1 MSEFPIY
8 TPLDRELPRTTR
20 FAFGLGQVAEGLK
33 NFGFNLFVLFYYN
46 SVLGLSG
53 SLCGLA
59 IAIALIFDAVSDPL
73 MGSISDNHRSK
84 WGRRHP
90 FMVVAAIPLALAFFG
105 LFAPPAGLGSTG
117 LFLWL
122 TGFAVVTRL
131 MMTVYHVP
139 HIALGAELTAN
150 FAERTRIVAT
160 RQVFGY
166 VATFAMA
173 AIGFGYFFSDER
185 GGRMNP
191 DAYAPFALFMSAVMV
206 LTILAS
212 AWWTRDQ
219 IPFLP
224 ISRSGAVKGNI
235 VRRVLAEAMSAFKN
249 PSFRKLFTGVLALY
263 VLVGSETALALYVYE
278 FFWSLSSREI
288 LLLSLVYPMGLIAGA
303 MFTTR
308 LHQIWEKS
316 PILIFGT
323 VGWSLCQFFP
333 IVGRLLDVVPEN
345 GTTALIVFLVIIRFL
360 QGALVQQGYASFSSM
375 MGDIADEH
383 ELATGRRQE
392 GIFFGVVSFSGKAAS
407 GLGSFIA
414 GVALDVISWPAGLGV
429 AAEVVAVPAETI
441 RNLGIFYG
449 PLLAIFAVIGPFA
462 YRGYALD
469 REHHSSIL
477 EALKGRSETPP
488 SNSISTGS

>member
-1 MSEFPIY
+1 MSESEIY
-8 TPLDRELPRTTR
+8 TPLDRKVSRSTR
-20 FAFGLGQVAEGLK
+20 YAFGLGQVAEGLK

-59 IAIALIFDAVSDPL
+59 IAIALVADGVSDPL
-73 MGSISDNHRSK
+73 MGSISDNHRSR

-90 FMVVAAIPLALAFFG
+90 FMVAAALPLSVAFFC
-105 LFAPPAGLGSTG
+105 LFAPPASLGSTG

-122 TGFAVVTRL
+122 TGFSVATRL

-160 RQVFGY
+160 RQIFGY
-166 VATFAMA
+166 VAAFAMA
-173 AIGFGYFFSDER
+173 VIAFGYFFADER

-191 DAYAPFALFMSAVMV
+191 GAYGPFAATMSALMFS
-206 LTILAS
+206 TILAS

-219 IPFLP
+219 VSFLP
-224 ISRSGAVKGNI
+224 TSRVAPLEGN
-235 VRRVLAEAMSAFKN
+235 VLRRLAAEARSAFSN
-249 PSFRKLFTGVLALY
+249 ASFRKLFGGVLLIY
-263 VLVGSETALALYVYE
+263 VLVGTETALALYVYE
-278 FFWSLSSREI
+278 FFWGLGSREI
-288 LLLSLVYPMGLIAGA
+288 LLLSMVYPAGLVVGA
-303 MFTTR
+303 AFTAR
-308 LHQIWEKS
+308 LHSIWDKC
-316 PILIFGT
+316 PTLIFGT
-323 VGWSLCQFFP
+323 IGWSAFQILP
-333 IVGRLLDVVPEN
+333 IVGRLLDVVPQN
-345 GTTALIVFLVIIRFL
+345 GTEALIVFLVASRFL

-414 GVALDVISWPAGLGV
+414 GVALDVISWPAGIGR
-429 AAEVVAVPAETI
+429 EGDAVPIPPETI
-441 RNLGIFYG
+441 QDLGIVYG
-449 PLLAIFAVIGPFA
+449 PMLAVFAFLAPVA
-462 YRGYALD
+462 YRGYPLD
-469 REHHSSIL
+469 RERHRSIL
-477 EALKGRSETPP
+477 AALAAPRAEFKD
-488 SNSISTGS
+488 